1 MHSGAVSVGSTSRLR
16 PHHTHEVTD
25 EPLAEGAHVVHVTG
39 EFDRATADEFERV
52 VDRVLG
58 AGTQRLVV
66 DLSRTTFLDSSALAS
81 LVHSSRRLRGD
92 GCALVVVATADQ
104 PLDKFDLSGT
114 RAFFHLCDTVEEA
127 QEVAVIEPATDRPPA
142 RRPTL
147 APEDDGAL
155 HLRLYLNGR
164 SHHAVEARAALEE
177 LRDLHLPPAARV
189 EIVDIHEQPE
199 VAERERILATPM
211 LTRVRP
217 GPVRKVVGDLHDLGA
232 VARALELS
240 TGRVR

>member
-1 MHSGAVSVGSTSRLR
+1 
-16 PHHTHEVTD
+16 
-25 EPLAEGAHVVHVTG
+25 VTG
-39 EFDRATADEFERV
+39 EFDRGTADEFEQV
-52 VDRVLG
+52 VERILG

-66 DLSRTTFLDSSALAS
+66 DLSQTTFLDSSALAS

-92 GCALVVVATADQ
+92 GCALVVVATAAQ

-127 QEVAVIEPATDRPPA
+127 LEVAVIEPAPERPAPS
-142 RRPTL
+142 RRPEL
-147 APEDDGAL
+147 QLEDDDVL

-177 LRDLHLPPAARV
+177 LRDLHLPPTAHV
-189 EIVDIHEQPE
+189 EVVDIHEQPGI
-199 VAERERILATPM
+199 AESERILATPM
-211 LTRVRP
+211 LSRVSP
-217 GPVRKVVGDLHDLGA
+217 GPVRKVVGDLHDLAA

-240 TGRVR
+240 TGGPR